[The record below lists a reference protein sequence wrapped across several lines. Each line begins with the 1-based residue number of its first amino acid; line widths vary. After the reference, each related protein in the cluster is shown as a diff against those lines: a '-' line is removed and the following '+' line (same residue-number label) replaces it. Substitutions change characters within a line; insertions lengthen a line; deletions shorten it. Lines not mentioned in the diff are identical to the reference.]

1 MGKMMDTFKVLTAVL
16 ALTCSAANAAPRAV
30 GDQVTGDEN
39 YPKVLA
45 EQGGAINNAQVAEY
59 VSDLGWSLVEHSDQP
74 DDNWTFTVLDTPNVN
89 AFATPGGYVYVT
101 RGLLAL
107 ANDEG
112 ELAAVLAHEIAHVTA
127 DHLGSRGDAGKDALR
142 TGLFGAIIGGLLSDS
157 DDRLGEAIKSGVLA
171 AVGYMG
177 QFTQGQEL
185 EADKIG
191 IQIMVRAGRD
201 PYAAADFLD
210 HLAAKHELESLIAG
224 KEYNPNSVSFFASH
238 PATGDR
244 VREAI
249 RTAQQVGEPRER
261 DPHDYLDVIDGLVY
275 GDAASQGF
283 VRGQA
288 FLHPVLRFAFEVPV
302 GFVITNTIN
311 TVRAK
316 SPNGA
321 TFVFSGDRARN
332 GSLTQYIENTW
343 ARQITRQQNTLPL
356 RDLRRLEIDG
366 MEAATA
372 ILPIHTIEGIKM
384 LQLTVIRTE
393 NQLYRISGVSKEDDR
408 QTRAALFDAAKSFKV
423 LEAWE
428 AELLTPYSIEIHKV
442 RWRDTVERLAADMPF
457 DSFNEERFRTLNGLS
472 LDDEL
477 QRGDFVKLIVE

>member
-1 MGKMMDTFKVLTAVL
+1 MGSIKVFAVILTL
-16 ALTCSAANAAPRAV
+16 AASAAQAAPRAAGDRAV
-30 GDQVTGDEN
+30 GADSH
-39 YPKVLA
+39 PKILA
-45 EQGGAINNAQVAEY
+45 EQGGAINNARVAEY
-59 VSDLGWSLVEHSDQP
+59 VADLGWSLVEYSDQP
-74 DDNWTFTVLDTPNVN
+74 DDAWTFTVLDTPNVN

-127 DHLGSRGDAGKDALR
+127 DHLGSRDDAGKDALR
-142 TGLFGAIIGGLLSDS
+142 TGLFGAIIGGLLTDS

-171 AVGYMG
+171 TIGYMG

-185 EADKIG
+185 EADKLG
-191 IQIMVRAGRD
+191 IQIMVQAGRD
-201 PYAAADFLD
+201 PYAASDFLD
-210 HLAAKHELESLIAG
+210 NLAAKHELESLIAG

-249 RTAQQVGEPRER
+249 RAAEQVGKPRDRDPRE
-261 DPHDYLDVIDGLVY
+261 YLDVIDGLVY
-275 GDAASQGF
+275 GDSASQGF

-288 FLHPVLRFAFEVPV
+288 FLHPVLRFTFEVPE
-302 GFVITNTIN
+302 GFVITNTTS

-316 SPNGA
+316 GPNGA

-343 ARQITRQQNTLPL
+343 ARQISRQQNTQPL
-356 RDLRRLEIDG
+356 RDLHTLEIDG

-372 ILPIHTIEGIKM
+372 ILPIRTTEGVKF

-393 NQLYRISGVSKEDDR
+393 NQLYRISGVSKEKDQ
-408 QTRAALFDAAKSFKV
+408 QTRTALLEAAKSFQT

-428 AELLTPYSIEIHKV
+428 AELLTPYSVETHKV
-442 RWRDTVERLAADMPF
+442 GWRDTVERLAADMPF
-457 DSFNEERFRTLNGLS
+457 ESFKIERFRTLNGMS
-472 LDDEL
+472 PGDEL

>member
-1 MGKMMDTFKVLTAVL
+1 MGSIKVFAVVLTLASSAVQ
-16 ALTCSAANAAPRAV
+16 AAPRAA
-30 GDQVTGDEN
+30 GDQAVGADSH
-39 YPKVLA
+39 PKVLA
-45 EQGGAINNAQVAEY
+45 EQGGAINNARVAEY
-59 VSDLGWSLVEHSDQP
+59 VDDLGWSLVEYSDQP
-74 DDNWTFTVLDTPNVN
+74 DDAWTFTVLDTPNVN

-142 TGLFGAIIGGLLSDS
+142 AGLFGAIIGGLLTDS

-171 AVGYMG
+171 TIGYMG

-185 EADKIG
+185 EADKLG

-201 PYAAADFLD
+201 PYAASDFLD
-210 HLAAKHELESLIAG
+210 NLAAKHELESLIAG

-249 RTAQQVGEPRER
+249 RAAEQVGEPRDR
-261 DPHDYLDVIDGLVY
+261 DPRDYLDVIDGLVY
-275 GDAASQGF
+275 GDSASQGF

-288 FLHPVLRFAFEVPV
+288 FLHPVLRFTFEVPE
-302 GFVITNTIN
+302 GFVITNTTS

-316 SPNGA
+316 GPNGA
-321 TFVFSGDRARN
+321 TFVFSGDRSRN

-343 ARQITRQQNTLPL
+343 ARQISRQQNTQPL
-356 RDLRRLEIDG
+356 RDLRKLEIDG

-372 ILPIHTIEGIKM
+372 ILPIRTTEGLKL
-384 LQLTVIRTE
+384 LQLTVIRAE
-393 NQLYRISGVSKEDDR
+393 NQLYRISGVSKEEDQ
-408 QTRAALFDAAKSFKV
+408 QTRTALLEAAKSFQT
-423 LEAWE
+423 LEARE
-428 AELLTPYSIEIHKV
+428 AELLTPYSVEAHKV
-442 RWRDTVERLAADMPF
+442 GWRDTVERLAADMPF
-457 DSFNEERFRTLNGLS
+457 ESFKTERFRTLNGLS
-472 LDDEL
+472 PDDEL